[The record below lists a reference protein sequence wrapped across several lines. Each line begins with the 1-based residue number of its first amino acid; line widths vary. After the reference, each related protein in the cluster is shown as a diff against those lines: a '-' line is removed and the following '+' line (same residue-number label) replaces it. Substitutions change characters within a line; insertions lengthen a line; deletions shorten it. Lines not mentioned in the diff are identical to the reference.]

1 MDPILYTAA
10 MRGNIGDVNFLLA
23 DHLKRDEE
31 NGYQVTPKGNTVLH
45 VTALYGHSH
54 FAAEVLK
61 ITPAMLCC
69 QNKKNETALHIA
81 ANEGH
86 TEVVRV
92 LLARIEDHNIK
103 EKLMRMADAGGDTA
117 LHKAVRS
124 QHLDVVKLL
133 VKEDPDF
140 EYPPNH
146 VQETPLY
153 LAAESGFHDALINIL
168 ESCNDPTYAA
178 GPSNR
183 TPLHAAVIQGHRDC
197 IRSLWRWNKP
207 SCEEPDLWGWNSLHY
222 AVKLGLEDIVSDML
236 AWKKSLVYLPAGS
249 ENDWT
254 TAIHI
259 AASEGDVNMI
269 NALLNHCPDC
279 WDLLNSNSQN
289 ALHVSVLNNQDE
301 VVRFLL
307 DSDKCDSLVDEPDSD
322 GNTPLH
328 LLAAS
333 GNHVCELIN
342 HPRAKK
348 MTLNKENQTPLDI
361 ALSCNE
367 TTKKV
372 RGRTFVFQI
381 LVALEYMLVK
391 Y

>member
-1 MDPILYTAA
+1 

-61 ITPAMLCC
+61 ITLAMLCC

-92 LLARIEDHNIK
+92 LLAHTEDHNIK
-103 EKLMRMADAGGDTA
+103 EKLMRMTDAGGDTA
-117 LHKAVRS
+117 LHKAVWS

-153 LAAESGFHDALINIL
+153 LAAESGFHDALIHH
-168 ESCNDPTYAA
+168 C
-178 GPSNR
+178 PSNR
-183 TPLHAAVIQGHRDC
+183 TQLHAAVIQEHRDC

-207 SCEEPDLWGWNSLHY
+207 SCEEPDLWGWNSLHD

-236 AWKKSLVYLPAGS
+236 AWKKSLVYLPTGS

-254 TAIHI
+254 TTIHI

-269 NALLNHCPDC
+269 YKLLNHRLDC
-279 WDLLNSNSQN
+279 WDMLDSNSQN

-328 LLAAS
+328 LLSAS
-333 GNHVCELIN
+333 GNHVPELIN

-348 MTLNKENQTPLDI
+348 MSFNKENQTPLDI
-361 ALSCNE
+361 AL
-367 TTKKV
+367 
-372 RGRTFVFQI
+372 
-381 LVALEYMLVK
+381 
-391 Y
+391 